1 MPLRIAV
8 NLNPYMRFVRNVGA
22 FGLPPRRCR
31 HEFFRKACAK
41 NTGTVWL
48 TADLAVSA
56 QAALSC
62 RGPTFPL
69 STAHAEHSLRGATV
83 TARTLSG
90 IGPAIAR
97 HFTMNN
103 GVTGLLRSSMH
114 QGHQVLPVPV
124 LVYPHL

>member
-22 FGLPPRRCR
+22 FGLPPMRCR
-31 HEFFRKACAK
+31 HEFFRKVCAK
-41 NTGTVWL
+41 NTGTLWL

-56 QAALSC
+56 QAALRC
-62 RGPTFPL
+62 RLPHVSSIYCTCRTFT
-69 STAHAEHSLRGATV
+69 SRGDCNSPHP
-83 TARTLSG
+83 SG
-90 IGPAIAR
+90 IGPAVAR

-103 GVTGLLRSSMH
+103 GVTDLLRSSMH